1 LRYSSVVFYAL
12 SKTLDLFASPL
23 TWVLLFALGGPLLSL
38 SGFVRDRFPRLARW
52 SVYLPIVGALV
63 LYVFSIE
70 PVSNALIR
78 SLETP
83 LPASRQRKP
92 DQVYD
97 AVVVLGGLTDD
108 RAALA
113 SGLPSY
119 NGASER
125 MHAAFE
131 ILREHKAKTLI
142 LSGGTMYP
150 ESPSEA
156 ELLRRQLERWGADLG
171 PVVVEG
177 ESRNTK
183 ENALFSSRILQEKGA
198 KTVLVVTSA
207 FHLKRALGCF
217 DAVGVVADGYPVDFR
232 GYDPAQSSG
241 TWLPR
246 SGALFDSTW
255 ALHEHVGRLVYR
267 LRR

>member
-1 LRYSSVVFYAL
+1 MFYAL

-23 TWVLLFALGGPLLSL
+23 TWALLFAVVGPLLAR
-38 SGFVRDRFPRLARW
+38 SGWVQGRWPRLARW
-52 SVYLPIVGALV
+52 SGFLPIFGGAV

-70 PVSNALIR
+70 PVSNAIIR
-78 SLETP
+78 SLEAP
-83 LPASRQRKP
+83 LPVERQRKP

-131 ILREHKAKTLI
+131 ILRENKAKTMI

-156 ELLRRQLERWGADLG
+156 ELLRRQLERWGADLS
-171 PVVVEG
+171 PVIVEG

-183 ENALFSSRILQEKGA
+183 ENALFSARILKEKGA
-198 KTVLVVTSA
+198 KSVLVVTSA
-207 FHLKRALGCF
+207 FHMKRALACF
-217 DAVGVVADGYPVDFR
+217 EAAGIAADGYPVDFR
-232 GYDPAQSSG
+232 GYDPARSSG

-255 ALHEHVGRLVYR
+255 ALHEHVGRLVYA
-267 LRR
+267 LRK